1 VFSSGYY
8 QAIQRSNVKL
18 VSERI
23 NRFARDGAVT
33 TDGRFHK
40 LDVLI
45 LATGFQGDA
54 FMRPMSVVGENGI
67 RIDEVWSAKPIA
79 YRATS
84 IPHMPNFFMLIGPYS
99 PIASASVIEIAEWQ
113 VGFIMSCIDL
123 VRTRKIA
130 LSASSAATKEYI
142 AALDL
147 AAPRSVWASG
157 CDSWYLGP
165 DRLPGLYTRSP
176 SQHKAELA
184 QQPDLRDF
192 DVRPLT
198 QR

>member
-23 NRFARDGAVT
+23 NSFARDGALT
-33 TDGRFHK
+33 ADGRLHK

-45 LATGFQGDA
+45 LATGFHGDA

-123 VRTRKIA
+123 VRTRKSHYPRTTPRRSNTLPLWILPRLA
-130 LSASSAATKEYI
+130 PCGPVGATAGISARTA
-142 AALDL
+142 
-147 AAPRSVWASG
+147 
-157 CDSWYLGP
+157 YLVCT
-165 DRLPGLYTRSP
+165 RGLRHSI
-176 SQHKAELA
+176 
-184 QQPDLRDF
+184 
-192 DVRPLT
+192 RPNW
-198 QR
+198 RNNRI